1 MGTPELNTDFFC
13 IVNWERQDL
22 AALVSSYVHQ
32 PKKYSLMFEFPNPT
46 TYEDRKDDLLQ
57 DEHYISRVRSRDFNI
72 YIHNT
77 YKRIDGCKHLILVG
91 LTSEQLSFLNFLDN
105 KNLIIIDS
113 YDDLVSELLPLVEK
127 DKFLNV
133 SKEQLCV
140 ALPFALHCGVLL
152 NVVET
157 ANTDELIHY
166 EPGNGL
172 IVVEDDRK
180 SSSIV
185 GINYAASIEQPV
197 EIIKPSTLSK
207 YEIKNLIT
215 EWKNG
220 NDNAFNDLSA
230 AIYPNIDHITFE
242 NREFVTFFT
251 KGSPYSL
258 ILKNIVPISHVHLN
272 YRPDFFVFN
281 NIHFNKY
288 FEPFSSIVFSPLEF
302 KDEETDYVIRT
313 LEQNAIFVKP
323 LVGEDATVYNI
334 DNYVKEFPFSLIHF
348 CSHGGEVE
356 GSRITEDFIDSFGN
370 KHTVIYDEVVSIAPS
385 KYDKLIPVLVK
396 RIWRELNGFKWKS
409 EELKSQ
415 NIPSSV
421 YAELANFVGTSEN
434 IDRSNRVLVPDS
446 AHIKCNH
453 FVYQAMFRHLAAG
466 HSPFVFNNT
475 CSSWSD
481 IADSFIG
488 VGAKGYLGTLWDVNN
503 TVAKETAELFY
514 ENIFNKTFL
523 QSFNL
528 ALNASKGTNDENN
541 YIFWGLHFS
550 SMAKG
555 RNISISRR
563 VVLYHLKRSLE
574 TWKAKLKETTNPKR
588 REDIQRFIEWNA
600 RCQVENFKKE
610 IMQIIHQKFRKK

>member
-1 MGTPELNTDFFC
+1 MGVPELNTDFFC

-22 AALVSSYVHQ
+22 SALVSSYVHQ
-32 PKKYSLMFEFPNPT
+32 SKKYTLMFEFPNPT
-46 TYEDRKDDLLQ
+46 TYEDGNDGVLQ

-72 YIHNT
+72 SVHNT
-77 YKRIDGCKHLILVG
+77 YQRIGGCKYLILSG
-91 LTSEQLSFLNFLDN
+91 LTQEQLSFLNFLDG
-105 KNLIIIDS
+105 KNLIIIDT
-113 YDDLVSELLPLVEK
+113 YDDLNSELLPLVKK

-133 SKEQLCV
+133 SEEQLCT
-140 ALPFALHCGVLL
+140 ALPFALHIGLLL
-152 NVVET
+152 NVVDT
-157 ANTDELIHY
+157 VNKDEFAI
-166 EPGNGL
+166 NGL
-172 IVVEDDRK
+172 GKGLVVVENDGK

-185 GINYAASIEQPV
+185 GINYAASIEQPL

-207 YEIKNLIT
+207 YEIKSLIN

-220 NDNAFNDLSA
+220 NENAYNDLSA
-230 AIYPNIDHITFE
+230 TIYPRIEHISFE
-242 NREFVTFFT
+242 EREFVTFFT

-302 KDEETDYVIRT
+302 KDEETDYVVKT
-313 LEQNAIFVKP
+313 LEQNAIYVKP

-356 GSRITEDFIDSFGN
+356 GSRITEEFIDSFGN
-370 KHTVIYDEVVSIAPS
+370 KHTVVYDEVVSIGPS

-409 EELKSQ
+409 KELKAQ

-434 IDRSNRVLVPDS
+434 IDRSNRVLVQDS

-453 FVYQAMFRHLAAG
+453 FIYQAMFRHLAAG

-503 TVAKETAELFY
+503 GVAKETAELFY
-514 ENIFNKTFL
+514 SHIFDKTFL
-523 QSFNL
+523 LSFYL
-528 ALNASKGTNDENN
+528 ALDASKGTNDENN

-550 SMAKG
+550 LMAKG
-555 RNISISRR
+555 RNISFSRR
-563 VVLYHLKRSLE
+563 IVLYHLKRSLK
-574 TWKAKLKETTNPKR
+574 TWKAKLKETTNPEQ
-588 REDIQRFIEWNA
+588 REDIKRFIEWNA

-610 IMQIIHQKFRKK
+610 IIRIINQKFRKG